1 MGFPRRKKHFVD
13 SSVQGALTRR
23 IVLHWLVF
31 MMITSFVSFILQVLS
46 NPFQPLAQHFE
57 NLWWSQGPFLIVMFF
72 LLPVF
77 VMDTIK
83 LSHRFAGP
91 IFSLRRAIRS
101 IAEGEKPEPLKF
113 RKKDF
118 WKELAE
124 EFNAMLARLGVLEEQ
139 TDEAAEGKKLV
150 GSK

>member
-1 MGFPRRKKHFVD
+1 
-13 SSVQGALTRR
+13 
-23 IVLHWLVF
+23 
-31 MMITSFVSFILQVLS
+31 VSFILQVLA
-46 NPFQPLAQHFE
+46 NPFQPLALHFE
-57 NLWWSQGPFLIVMFF
+57 NLWWSQGPFLLVMFF

-101 IAEGEKPEPLKF
+101 VALGEKPQPLKF

-118 WKELAE
+118 WHELAQDY
-124 EFNAMLARLGVLEEQ
+124 NTMLVRFGALEDE
-139 TDEAAEGKKLV
+139 TDEAAKGEKLV